1 MKYFTLIMSCIY
13 VLLFIVRL
21 INADYSNFFTLK
33 NIFNLLLPIVL
44 LYVFFDRYLKEIKK
58 QN

>member
-1 MKYFTLIMSCIY
+1 M
-13 VLLFIVRL
+13 LLFIVR
-21 INADYSNFFTLK
+21 IVNADYANFFTLD

-58 QN
+58 LN